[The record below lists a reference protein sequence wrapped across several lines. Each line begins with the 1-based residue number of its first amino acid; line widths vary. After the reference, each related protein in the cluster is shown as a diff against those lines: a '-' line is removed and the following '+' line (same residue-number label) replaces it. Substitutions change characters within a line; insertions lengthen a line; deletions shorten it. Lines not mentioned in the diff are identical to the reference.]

1 MFIRTPISPPG
12 FYFSSKR
19 PPYVPN
25 VFVLSF
31 QKAMTFGGSSFE
43 VFSFDAFDID
53 MSRCVVYNKFFMRLQ
68 KHFRSPRFLALP
80 NIYIPMHSL

>member
-1 MFIRTPISPPG
+1 M
-12 FYFSSKR
+12 
-19 PPYVPN
+19 PN

-53 MSRCVVYNKFFMRLQ
+53 MSRCVVYNKF
-68 KHFRSPRFLALP
+68 
-80 NIYIPMHSL
+80 